1 MSKVMIIINPSSGKE
16 KAGKILPKAEKALGD
31 IYDEVVRS

>member
-16 KAGKILPKAEKALGD
+16 KAGQILPNAERVLRC
-31 IYDEVVRS
+31 IYD